1 VSADRRA
8 AVAAA
13 ITARVLT
20 AVEHGA
26 SLPVAVSAAVLA
38 EFGANP
44 DPSPPRE
51 RPSERHKRENDEAL
65 AMLVEVGIN
74 ARTSIGHVSRQ
85 LAVDPHDP
93 AEVYAWGQRLRR
105 LRRKNCASGAF
116 AKKAKD

>member
-1 VSADRRA
+1 MSADRRA

-13 ITARVLT
+13 LTARILA
-20 AVEHGA
+20 AVERGA
-26 SLPVAVSAAVLA
+26 SLPTAVSASVLA
-38 EFGANP
+38 ELGP
-44 DPSPPRE
+44 DPEPRAARE
-51 RPSERHKRENDEAL
+51 RPAERHKRENDEAL

-85 LAVDPHDP
+85 FAVDPQDP

-116 AKKAKD
+116 AAKAKS